1 MAYIETTKDGIKYV
15 EVDGR
20 MSRVRYRE
28 SCGEKGKPFVSFSV
42 CYHFG
47 KNEFDENVSFY
58 LNCVAFGKRAELV
71 NWLNEQNKLSVLV
84 RGELTESE
92 YNGETQEQLICS
104 WVQSEQEIEIPKEK
118 QTTKKAD
125 NSDWGESETEFSD

>member
-1 MAYIETTKDGIKYV
+1 MALIKYQDNGV
-15 EVDGR
+15 TYATADGR
-20 MSRVRYRE
+20 MSRVRYKE

-71 NWLNEQNKLSVLV
+71 NWLNEQNKKERALKARSVHK
-84 RGELTESE
+84 
-92 YNGETQEQLICS
+92 I
-104 WVQSEQEIEIPKEK
+104 K
-118 QTTKKAD
+118 
-125 NSDWGESETEFSD
+125 